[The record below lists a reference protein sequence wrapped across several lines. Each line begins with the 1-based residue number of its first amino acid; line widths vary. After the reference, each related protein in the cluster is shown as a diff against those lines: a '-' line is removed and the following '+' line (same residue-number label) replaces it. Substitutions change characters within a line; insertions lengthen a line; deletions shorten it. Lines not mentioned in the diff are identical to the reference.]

1 MPIPGF
7 TIDGVIP
14 PFIGPHGPGGLA
26 QDMTPYVASALEVV
40 HTLGGSDRRRAILTG
55 WLGYRAQLR
64 AAGVTHGFQWLDGSF
79 VEQKEPNDLDVV
91 TFFRRPAYAQ
101 SDNDLQAWVQ
111 ANIRLFDKRDIK
123 ARYLLDAFP
132 VDLNGDP
139 ETLVGTSRYWIGL
152 FSHRRVDGLWKGMLQ
167 VRLEDAAD
175 DTAALATL
183 TTAAA
188 STTGETP

>member
-40 HTLGGSDRRRAILTG
+40 HSLGGSDRRRAILTG

-64 AAGVTHGFQWLDGSF
+64 ASGITSGFQWLDGSF
-79 VEQKEPNDLDVV
+79 VEQKEPNDMDVV
-91 TFFRRPAYAQ
+91 TFFRRPAHAQ
-101 SDNDLQAWVQ
+101 SDTEIGLWAG
-111 ANIRLFDKRDIK
+111 ARRHLFDRVGIK
-123 ARYLLDAFP
+123 TNFLLDAFL
-132 VDLNGDP
+132 VDLGGDA
-139 ETLVGTSRYWIGL
+139 ESIVNVSRYWLGL

-175 DTAALATL
+175 DAAALAAL
-183 TTAAA
+183 APAAA
-188 STTGETP
+188 STTGVTP